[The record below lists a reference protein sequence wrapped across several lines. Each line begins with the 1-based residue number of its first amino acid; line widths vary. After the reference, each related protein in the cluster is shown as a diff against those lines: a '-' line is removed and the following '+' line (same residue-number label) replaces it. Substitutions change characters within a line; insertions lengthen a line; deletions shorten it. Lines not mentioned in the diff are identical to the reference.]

1 MEKLDYDFSKA
12 DKDSAM
18 TYGVIATYADLSCDW
33 EDSGY
38 SEYLEQNNSFGE
50 M

>member
-1 MEKLDYDFSKA
+1 MDFNELDMLEVIE
-12 DKDSAM
+12 DSF
-18 TYGVIATYADLSCDW
+18 GTYADLSCDW